1 MLGWFNANRV
11 DHPLADARE
20 SRRIVAD
27 LPRDTFKAMGEIAF
41 WLESINATPGFRL
54 DRRFELTDQLDV
66 AARSHLRKLAQD
78 YLQVRQQKFQESRLW
93 SALTEFWRLTGA
105 AYGLCIEGYQ
115 ADAAGAAA
123 IRPRL
128 PLIVRRALHARAERL
143 KWLLLR
149 YGPID
154 AGLWGDLGALYA
166 FAESKQIA
174 AAEVALYE
182 GGAASSPAR
191 ELLAAL
197 MFAAASTES
206 LLPEQ
211 IDLAQRS
218 VAFFAPRFVL
228 AATPAPGCTHAFDCA
243 MRQPPQRL
251 RGGAQ
256 DPSVRYFGAGDACDE
271 IARLLRVLAA
281 EGALPSDVAMGDTAE
296 PPAIEAVWR
305 HLLQYWGS
313 EPPER
318 RAERQAATVRLT
330 VVPGFAPLMAA
341 LEEPR
346 AGAPGFVERRGS
358 EPVESWVAENA
369 SDGGYGARVPAT
381 AGDWLGV
388 GALIGIQAEGRSRWG
403 TGVVRRMLHTDQ
415 QDCRVGIE
423 LLGHHAIA
431 VRLAPSGV
439 VSSFNATRDNDPAIL
454 LTPKPDADR
463 HVRLLLRAS
472 TYTEGQ
478 ALEIRVRGQVHE
490 MRPVRLVESTVDY
503 DLAVF
508 EVVGRIA

>member
-1 MLGWFNANRV
+1 MLGWFNTTKI

-20 SRRIVAD
+20 SRRVVAD

-54 DRRFELTDQLDV
+54 DRRFELTDQLDL
-66 AARSHLRKLAQD
+66 AARSHVRKLAQD
-78 YLQVRQQKFQESRLW
+78 YLQVRQQKFQENRLW
-93 SALTEFWRLTGA
+93 SALTEFWRLIGD

-115 ADAAGAAA
+115 ADSPGAAA
-123 IRPRL
+123 VGPRV
-128 PLIVRRALHARAERL
+128 PVIVCRALHARAQRL

-166 FAESKQIA
+166 FAESKRIA
-174 AAEVALYE
+174 TASATLYE
-182 GGAASSPAR
+182 GGPASSPAQ
-191 ELLAAL
+191 ELLGAL
-197 MFAAASTES
+197 MLSAASTES

-243 MRQPPQRL
+243 MRQPPQRD
-251 RGGAQ
+251 RGDAQ
-256 DPSVRYFGAGDACDE
+256 DPSVRYFGAGDVCE
-271 IARLLRVLAA
+271 EMERLLRVLAA
-281 EGALPSDVAMGDTAE
+281 EGALPSEVVLGSAAE
-296 PPAIEAVWR
+296 AAAIEASWR
-305 HLLQYWGS
+305 HLLQHWGAA
-313 EPPER
+313 PPER
-318 RAERQAATVRLT
+318 RAERQAANVRLT
-330 VVPGFAPLMAA
+330 VVPGFASLMAA
-341 LEEPR
+341 LE
-346 AGAPGFVERRGS
+346 GAPADTPDFVESPAAG
-358 EPVESWVAENA
+358 PIESWVAENA

-388 GALIGIQAEGRSRWG
+388 GALIGIQAEARPRWG
-403 TGVVRRMLHTDQ
+403 AGVVRRMLRTGE

-423 LLGHHAIA
+423 LLGRHAIA

-478 ALEIRVRGQVHE
+478 PLKIRVRGQVHE
-490 MRPVRLVESTVDY
+490 MRPARLVESSDEF
-503 DLAVF
+503 DLAIF